1 MTIKVL
7 HEKCDPKVADN
18 PKLPYNA
25 YLIEYLEG
33 EKTFFDVAIGDKAVD
48 IFDYYYDKSS
58 KFVNMTQS
66 KGLVNP
72 KVWIDPSLPP
82 EPKKNRKK

>member
-1 MTIKVL
+1 MVKVL
-7 HEKCDPKVADN
+7 HEKCDKKLADN

-25 YLIEYLEG
+25 YLIEYKEG
-33 EKTFFDVAIGDKAVD
+33 EEHFFDIAIGDKAVD

-58 KFVNMTQS
+58 KFVNMVQA

-72 KVWIDPSLPP
+72 RHWVEKTSQ
-82 EPKKNRKK
+82 KK

>member
-1 MTIKVL
+1 MIKVL
-7 HEKCDPKVADN
+7 HEKCDKKLADN

-25 YLIEYLEG
+25 YLIEYKEG
-33 EKTFFDVAIGDKAVD
+33 EEHFFDIAIGDKAVD

-58 KFVNMTQS
+58 KFVNMVQA

-72 KVWIDPSLPP
+72 RHWVERTSQ
-82 EPKKNRKK
+82 KK

>member
-1 MTIKVL
+1 MVRVL
-7 HEKCDPKVADN
+7 HEKCDKKLADN

-25 YLIEYLEG
+25 YLIEYKEG
-33 EKTFFDVAIGDKAVD
+33 EEHFFDIAIGDKAVD

-58 KFVNMTQS
+58 KFVNMVQA

-72 KVWIDPSLPP
+72 RNWV
-82 EPKKNRKK
+82 ERTTQKK